1 MIIPTTHH
9 PIGNSIIINQTNH
22 LFLHSSFVNLVL
34 ISQKSH
40 ISWFLYQEIICKKG
54 RKMEFST
61 FNPSWHSFFTS
72 PLLFP
77 YPFVPENYV
86 HWTETPESH
95 IYSAD
100 IPGVRK
106 EEICV
111 EVEDSRYLIIRTESA
126 DDTVTTAGG
135 RTFMK
140 KFRLPDTIDVNGIS
154 ACYENGVLTVT
165 VPRSFVRRG
174 FYIEPADLPQQ
185 TEVLARAA

>member
-1 MIIPTTHH
+1 MVKVV
-9 PIGNSIIINQTNH
+9 
-22 LFLHSSFVNLVL
+22 SF
-34 ISQKSH
+34 SK
-40 ISWFLYQEIICKKG
+40 
-54 RKMEFST
+54 T
-61 FNPSWHSFFTS
+61 
-72 PLLFP
+72 PLLK
-77 YPFVPENYV
+77 
-86 HWTETPESH
+86 S
-95 IYSAD
+95 
-100 IPGVRK
+100 VRK

-111 EVEDSRYLIIRTESA
+111 EVKDSRDLIIRTESA